1 MRGSRSYYDPRLS
14 EETTQRG
21 ELFILSAPSGT
32 GKTTLIRG
40 MMQEL
45 GRFGDIVFSVSH
57 TTRPPRAGEVPGRDY
72 HFVSR
77 ETFQEMIEED
87 QFLEWAT
94 VHKHL
99 YGTSKAE
106 VHRRLEEGVDVI
118 LDIDVQG
125 AERVMASHPEAHS
138 IFIMPPS
145 FGDLERRLRGRGL
158 DDPEQIG
165 TRLAVSLQ
173 EMACYDRYRYVI
185 VNDDARRAS
194 DVLASIILEKRH
206 RLERMRGRVQS
217 ILRDFRD
224 IRDV

>member
-1 MRGSRSYYDPRLS
+1 MSA
-14 EETTQRG
+14 TTQRG

-40 MMQEL
+40 MIQEL
-45 GRFGDIVFSVSH
+45 GRFGGIVFSVSH
-57 TTRPPRAGEVPGRDY
+57 TTRPARAGEVAGRDY
-72 HFVSR
+72 HFVSN
-77 ETFQEMIEED
+77 ETFQEMID
-87 QFLEWAT
+87 GDLFLEWAQ
-94 VHKHL
+94 VHKNL

-106 VHRRLEEGVDVI
+106 VFRRLEAGIDVI

-125 AERVMASHPEAHS
+125 AERVMASHPEAHA

-145 FGDLERRLRGRGL
+145 FGDLEQRLRGRDL
-158 DDPEQIG
+158 DDPEQIAV
-165 TRLAVSLQ
+165 RLRVAAE
-173 EMACYDRYRYVI
+173 EMGCYDRYRYVI

-224 IRDV
+224 KGST